1 MTDREEDEPEGSDYA
16 EAWRGPDGE
25 EVEPRLESNEET
37 DYIAEW
43 VEEIEVESDE
53 DRDQPCGKRMCF
65 WRP

>member
-1 MTDREEDEPEGSDYA
+1 MTNREEDKPEGADYA

-25 EVEPRLESNEET
+25 EIEPGPESNEET

-53 DRDQPCGKRMCF
+53 DWDQPCGKRSCF